1 MPLRIP
7 PPQQQHIRI
16 HLQHIHVRLLARA
29 LNNSI
34 VIFSPS
40 ITYNSA
46 CNTHIHSRS
55 RSRSPEGG
63 LDGGAVDVAVG
74 SGVSVGSGVLVPA
87 GVLAAVGV
95 TTGDA
100 VLAAVF
106 DTDPVCEGCDED
118 VATGVVV
125 IADDCVRVR
134 VAVRVVVLL
143 AVCVPVTLTL
153 ALAETDADADMDALA
168 LELWLAVLVGGIV
181 PDAVADTEAVS
192 VIEAVAVIDDDPLVV
207 RVFVEVWLDVRVCDA
222 GGVID
227 RDALAVMLALEDAEE
242 DGVTVVDA
250 EGVVERELLGVLDA
264 VPVLGGVPLGV
275 GELEGTLFV

>member
-1 MPLRIP
+1 MATGESEGAGED
-7 PPQQQHIRI
+7 
-16 HLQHIHVRLLARA
+16 VDTGVTGA
-29 LNNSI
+29 LI
-34 VIFSPS
+34 
-40 ITYNSA
+40 
-46 CNTHIHSRS
+46 
-55 RSRSPEGG
+55 EG
-63 LDGGAVDVAVG
+63 VDVG
-74 SGVSVGSGVLVPA
+74 TGDT
-87 GVLAAVGV
+87 VLAAV
-95 TTGDA
+95 A
-100 VLAAVF
+100 E
-106 DTDPVCEGCDED
+106 TDPVDETDGVCEPL
-118 VATGVVV
+118 GVPVDSGV
-125 IADDCVRVR
+125 GVREREAVFVGVR
-134 VAVRVVVLL
+134 TAVL
-143 AVCVPVTLTL
+143 VPVTLTL
-153 ALAETDADADMDALA
+153 ALAERDADADTDALA